1 VRIEPFYDRA
11 AFVDDVLSTVKRSL
25 LEGGVVVGL
34 CGADHN
40 VLKINPPLCA
50 SMEDAE
56 TLAVA
61 LDAALAAA

>member
-1 VRIEPFYDRA
+1 
-11 AFVDDVLSTVKRSL
+11 
-25 LEGGVVVGL
+25 
-34 CGADHN
+34 